1 MKIDNI
7 NHINALAQ
15 ETLKNVPVKSL
26 LDLGKPL
33 QQPGQQSNLSDGQRS
48 QLSQL
53 LALLPLYSLLKG
65 SHSESGSLPPVI
77 LTLLKQ
83 LTMPADTKQAAKWL
97 AEQKADKG
105 LLEALRQAT
114 APANE
119 QEGSGKLKS
128 LLMLMAE
135 QRINEQTKPGDYH
148 WLFPFRDNNLSPVH
162 INVEKKTGRKKKKL
176 RWCITLNLTLAKN
189 RHLTATA
196 ELEDNSLSLSFS
208 TDAEGL
214 KKQIETAMPKLEE
227 KLAQHQIALQQ
238 CEINTLESAQTE
250 TISSGVNIQ
259 V

>member
-7 NHINALAQ
+7 NHINTLTQ
-15 ETLKNVPVKSL
+15 ETFKNVPVKSL
-26 LDLGKPL
+26 LEMGKPL
-33 QQPGQQSNLSDGQRS
+33 QPSGHTGSLGNGQRS

-53 LALLPLYSLLKG
+53 LALMPLYSLLQTTK
-65 SHSESGSLPPVI
+65 SDAKTLAPVVI
-77 LTLLKQ
+77 ALLKQ
-83 LTMPADTKQAAKWL
+83 LTMPSDSKQAAKWL
-97 AEQKADKG
+97 AEQQADKG

-114 APANE
+114 AAAGE
-119 QEGSGKLKS
+119 QDGAGKLKS

-176 RWCITLNLTLAKN
+176 RWCVTLNLTLAKN

-208 TDAEGL
+208 TDADGL
-214 KKQIETAMPKLEE
+214 RNQIETAMPKLEE
-227 KLAQHQIALQQ
+227 KLAQHHIALER
-238 CEINTLESAQTE
+238 CEINTLESVQTE

>member
-7 NHINALAQ
+7 NHINTLTQ

-26 LDLGKPL
+26 LEAGKPL
-33 QQPGQQSNLSDGQRS
+33 QSSGNTGSLSDGQRS

-53 LALLPLYSLLKG
+53 LALMPLYSLLQTTK
-65 SHSESGSLPPVI
+65 SDAKTLAPVVI
-77 LTLLKQ
+77 DLLKR
-83 LTMPADTKQAAKWL
+83 LTMPSDSKQAAKWL
-97 AEQKADKG
+97 AEKQADKG
-105 LLEALRQAT
+105 LLEALRHAT
-114 APANE
+114 TATSE
-119 QEGSGKLKS
+119 QDGAGKLKS

-148 WLFPFRDNNLSPVH
+148 WLFPFRDNNLSPVR

-176 RWCITLNLTLAKN
+176 RWCVTLNLTLDKN

-208 TDAEGL
+208 TDADGL
-214 KKQIETAMPKLEE
+214 KNQIETAMPKLEE
-227 KLAQHQIALQQ
+227 KLAQHHIALEQ
-238 CEINTLESAQTE
+238 CDISTIESVQTE